1 MNEREFAYRIRQ
13 ALNEG
18 TDRLPYRVVVRL
30 ERARSTAL
38 ARKKTEQGGP
48 LQLRVPSLRLAG
60 AGSGFGSLDR
70 PNVAWIG
77 LRLVSLLVPV
87 IAIAVGFAGISK
99 WRQEQAIAE
108 HANMDLAVL
117 LDDTPIETYADK
129 GFGVLIR
136 EQQNDGQ
143 QGI

>member
-1 MNEREFAYRIRQ
+1 MSEGEFAYRVRQ

-38 ARKKTEQGGP
+38 AHKKTEQGGP
-48 LQLRVPSLRLAG
+48 LRVPSLRLAG
-60 AGSGFGSLDR
+60 AGSRFGSLDR

>member
-1 MNEREFAYRIRQ
+1 MNEGEFAYRIRQ

-18 TDRLPYRVVVRL
+18 AERLPYRVVARL
-30 ERARSTAL
+30 EQARRSAL
-38 ARKKTEQGGP
+38 ALKKTGQGEP
-48 LQLRVPSLRLAG
+48 LRVPSLRLAG

-70 PNVAWIG
+70 PNVAWIA

-87 IAIAVGFAGISK
+87 IALAVGFAGISK
-99 WRQEQAIAE
+99 WRQDQAIAE

-129 GFGVLIR
+129 GFGVMIR
-136 EQQNDGQ
+136 EQQSGGQ